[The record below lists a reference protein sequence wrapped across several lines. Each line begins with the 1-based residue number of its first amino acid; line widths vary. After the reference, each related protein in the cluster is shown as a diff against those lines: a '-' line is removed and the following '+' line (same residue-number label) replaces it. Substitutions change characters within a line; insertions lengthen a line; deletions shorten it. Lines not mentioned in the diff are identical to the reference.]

1 MSSSGSNSLR
11 PQSPKWPTQLCSL
24 HIVDFYGSAGQFLT
38 AAAEKESQVQ
48 ERFCAQPL
56 QLERVNTEGT
66 FG

>member
-24 HIVDFYGSAGQFLT
+24 HIVDFYGSVGQSVT

-48 ERFCAQPL
+48 ERFCAKPL
-56 QLERVNTEGT
+56 LLEQVNMEGT